1 MIANL
6 KFVDWRHLGNLQNRN
21 ELPYKN
27 YLYMLMIDTCIYTP
41 YLEHSVL
48 LFASFTRY
56 FLLVLP
62 RW

>member
-6 KFVDWRHLGNLQNRN
+6 KFVDWRHLGNLQNKN
-21 ELPYKN
+21 ELPFKK

-48 LFASFTRY
+48 LFASFTR
-56 FLLVLP
+56 
-62 RW
+62 